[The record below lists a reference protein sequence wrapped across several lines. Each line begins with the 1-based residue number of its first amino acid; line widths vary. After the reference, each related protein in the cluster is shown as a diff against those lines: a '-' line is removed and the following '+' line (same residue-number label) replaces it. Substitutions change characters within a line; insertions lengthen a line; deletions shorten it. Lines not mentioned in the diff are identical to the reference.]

1 MNSYQPVALYNT
13 LTRKVEAIKTYEPGK
28 VRMYSCGPTV
38 YNVAHIGNLR
48 TFLFQDLLK
57 RVLSVSGFSVLHC
70 MNITDVE
77 DKIIRDS
84 QVSLAPTA
92 NNSDRLMKM
101 REFTDNFTRI
111 FFQDLE
117 ALRILP
123 ANFYPKATD
132 HIPEMVA
139 MINELIQ
146 KNLAYLR
153 EGSVYFRVKDFKSYG
168 QLSRIDL
175 GDSTSEI
182 DDRDEY
188 DREHV
193 RDFVLWKAAKPA
205 EPYWD
210 SPWGPGR
217 PGWHIECSAMG
228 RKVLGEHIDLHSG
241 GIDLIFPH
249 HENEIAQSE
258 GCLGHPWVTHWT
270 HGEFL
275 LVQNEKMSKSLGN
288 FYSLK
293 DLVDQGIDP
302 IHFRFMIQSNHY
314 RKLFNFSFE
323 GLRASKASIE
333 RIRNFRRRMEEPTS
347 EGIASWEGPLGP
359 LDRLNHARNEFWAAL
374 RDDLNTPEALAA
386 LYTMVSDLNALD
398 DRVPFSFLE
407 KQHIILFLNEANQIF
422 EAWPTVLAESDQ
434 EIEALVQERIQAKKN
449 KDWKRADEIR
459 NQIQSL
465 GITLE
470 DTRDGQSKWFR
481 R

>member
-1 MNSYQPVALYNT
+1 MASTQSVALFNT
-13 LTRKVEAIKTYEPGK
+13 LSRKVEAIKTYEEGK

-38 YNVAHIGNLR
+38 YNIAHIGNLR

-57 RVLSVSGFSVLHC
+57 RVLSASGFSITHC

-84 QVSLAPTA
+84 QVGLAPDVSNA
-92 NNSDRLMKM
+92 DRLLRMH
-101 REFTDNFTRI
+101 EFTDQFSRI

-117 ALRILP
+117 ALKILP
-123 ANFYPKATD
+123 ATVYPKATN
-132 HIPEMVA
+132 HIPEMIS
-139 MINELIQ
+139 MIDQLIQ
-146 KNLAYLR
+146 KDLAYPR
-153 EGSVYFRVKDFKSYG
+153 EGSVYFRVKDFKTYG
-168 QLSRIDL
+168 QLSRISL
-175 GDSTSEI
+175 GSNTSETE
-182 DDRDEY
+182 DHDEY
-188 DREHV
+188 DREHA
-193 RDFVLWKAAKPA
+193 RDFVLWKAAKSA
-205 EPYWD
+205 EPFWN

-228 RKVLGEHIDLHSG
+228 LKVLGEHIDLHSG
-241 GIDLIFPH
+241 GVDLIFPH

-275 LVQNEKMSKSLGN
+275 LVDNEKMSKSLGN

-293 DLVDQGIDP
+293 DLVDRGIDP

-323 GLRASKASIE
+323 GLRASKAATE
-333 RIRNFRRRMEEPTS
+333 RIRNFKRRMEEAVPLS
-347 EGIASWEGPLGP
+347 IASWEGPLSP
-359 LDRLNHARNEFWAAL
+359 RDRIDRARNEFWTAL

-386 LYTMVSDLNALD
+386 LYTMISDLNALD
-398 DRVPFSFLE
+398 DRVPFSSQERQEVL
-407 KQHIILFLNEANQIF
+407 LFLNEANQIF
-422 EAWPTVLAESDQ
+422 EAWPNTSGESDQ
-434 EIEALVQERIQAKKN
+434 EIEVLVQERIQAKKN

-459 NQIQSL
+459 DQIQSL